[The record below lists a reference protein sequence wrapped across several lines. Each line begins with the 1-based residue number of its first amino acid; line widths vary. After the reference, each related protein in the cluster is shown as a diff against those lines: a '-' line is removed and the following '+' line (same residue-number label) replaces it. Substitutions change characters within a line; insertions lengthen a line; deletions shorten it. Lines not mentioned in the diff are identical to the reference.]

1 MITKSV
7 PGYTQLAMQEPAAR
21 ALRHVLVVE
30 DDAASR
36 GLIAE
41 VARREGLEV
50 REAANGV
57 EGLVQLTQPPLPAA
71 IILDLEMPLMH
82 GLDFLRELRKVP
94 GASDIPVVLVSGHAG
109 VSGLEALAVAAILPK
124 PISVARLAAT
134 LRSLME
140 S

>member
-1 MITKSV
+1 
-7 PGYTQLAMQEPAAR
+7 MQEPAR

-36 GLIAE
+36 QLIAE
-41 VARREGLEV
+41 VARREGLAV
-50 REAANGV
+50 RVATNGV
-57 EGLVQLTQPPLPAA
+57 EGLVQLTEPPLPAA

-94 GASDIPVVLVSGHAG
+94 GAMEIPVILVSGHTA

-124 PISVARLAAT
+124 PISVTKLAST
-134 LRSLME
+134 LRSLVE